1 MASEILKTI
10 ASDIKDIDGIIEEAE
25 ELISAMK
32 EAGEETHDQVASLQ
46 LLKVRKAKW
55 QRMLQARGL

>member
-10 ASDIKDIDGIIEEAE
+10 ASDIHDIDGIIEEAE

>member
-1 MASEILKTI
+1 VASEILKTI